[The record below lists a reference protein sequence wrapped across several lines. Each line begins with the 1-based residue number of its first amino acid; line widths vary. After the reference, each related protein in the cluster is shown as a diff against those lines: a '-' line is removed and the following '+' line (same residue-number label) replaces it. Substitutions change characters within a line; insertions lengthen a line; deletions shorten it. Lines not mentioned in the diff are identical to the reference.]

1 MTPEQALTRL
11 QAQCS
16 RSEMCSGQVRR
27 RLLRWS
33 VAQQQKGLP
42 GFSDHQVEEIVDIMT
57 LCGSR
62 IDELLS
68 LDQKLAVRK
77 TQAWE

>member
-1 MTPEQALTRL
+1 MTPQQALTRL

-42 GFSDHQVEEIVDIMT
+42 GFSDHQVEEIVEALIKERFVDDARFA
-57 LCGSR
+57 G
-62 IDELLS
+62 
-68 LDQKLAVRK
+68 AYVRDK
-77 TQAWE
+77 ARFAG